1 MAGKMQNNIA
11 QIRRQK
17 GMTQLQLATCI
28 GKKRH
33 TVAEYELGVINIP
46 LSVLYDIAMA
56 LEVSVATLLPAGQV
70 PIDPLIPVK
79 RGRPSTR

>member
-11 QIRRQK
+11 QVRRQK
-17 GMTQLQLATCI
+17 GMTQLQLAAAI

-46 LSVLYDIAMA
+46 LSVLYDIATV
-56 LEVSVATLLPAGQV
+56 LDVRVATLLTTERV
-70 PIDPLIPVK
+70 HVDPLLPVK
-79 RGRPSTR
+79 RGRPKTR

>member
-11 QIRRQK
+11 QVRRQK

-46 LSVLYDIAMA
+46 LSVLYDIAKA
-56 LEVSVATLLPAGQV
+56 LKVRVAVLLPAGPESV
-70 PIDPLIPVK
+70 DPAIPVK
-79 RGRPSTR
+79 RGRPTTR